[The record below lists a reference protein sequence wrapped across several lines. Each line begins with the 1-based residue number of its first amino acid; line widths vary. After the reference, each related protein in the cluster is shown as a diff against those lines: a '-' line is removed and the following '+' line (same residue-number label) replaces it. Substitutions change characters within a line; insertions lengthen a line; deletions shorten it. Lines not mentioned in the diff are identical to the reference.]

1 MVKFGR
7 KFFFD
12 KVHTKRNYTIPIII
26 GTVLLI
32 IVITTF
38 LTTRYFKSTQKPDNE
53 IKLVLKDRLE
63 IELHKELPKTSAYVK
78 EIKNLNYSD
87 LEVIYPENLKT
98 IDNKENCD
106 NEDDKTCT
114 KTLVD
119 SLGIFEVIIK
129 SSKLEK
135 EYKLELKIVDK
146 AKPVL
151 VLKEYKVTE
160 GKTYKIDNF
169 VESCSDNSGDA
180 CILEYVDTDK
190 DENNEIIDYSKIKD
204 VGTHTIKIVAKDSSG
219 NKIIKETKLTINKK
233 QAISCQYGNLK
244 YSDTYVIA
252 TRIENTTC
260 AISVKEAESITNK
273 AALQHNKKLVKEIQE
288 AYLQTTIDKMNLE
301 GQITY
306 EISYG
311 LVYNSTKKGVVGY
324 YLMGEA
330 KQTVGNTTTTIA
342 RYYINEQG
350 NRVWKV
356 NTLNLK

>member
-12 KVHTKRNYTIPIII
+12 KVHTKRNYTVPIII
-26 GTVLLI
+26 GAVLLI

-38 LTTRYFKSTQKPDNE
+38 LTTRYFKSTKKPDNE
-53 IKLVLKDRLE
+53 IKLVLKDYLE
-63 IELHKELPKTSAYVK
+63 IELHKELPQASDYVK
-78 EIKNLNYSD
+78 EMKNIGYSD

-98 IDNKENCD
+98 ISDKKNCQ
-106 NEDDKTCT
+106 NEDDSACIKN
-114 KTLVD
+114 LVD
-119 SLGIFEVIIK
+119 SLGNFEVIIK
-129 SSKLEK
+129 STKLEK
-135 EYKLELKIVDK
+135 EYKLELKVVDK
-146 AKPVL
+146 TKPVL
-151 VLKEYKVTE
+151 ILKDYKITE
-160 GKTYKIDNF
+160 GKTYKIENF
-169 VESCSDNSGDA
+169 VESCTDNSGDA

-190 DENNEIIDYSKIKD
+190 TENNENIDYSKIKE
-204 VGTHTIKIVAKDSSG
+204 VGTHNIKIVAKDASG
-219 NKIIKETKLTINKK
+219 NKTTQETKLTINKK
-233 QAISCQYGNLK
+233 KETTCQYGNLK

-252 TRIENTTC
+252 TRIENTNC

-273 AALQHNKKLVKEIQE
+273 AALRHNKKLVKEIQE
-288 AYLQTTIDKMNLE
+288 AYLQNTIDKMNLE

-330 KQTVGNTTTTIA
+330 KQTIGTTTTTIA

-350 NRVWKV
+350 NRVWKI